1 MAEPHTVY
9 PHKPGAFP
17 PVSFR
22 SFGEAIAHT
31 KTLSDQKQAGSIWVC
46 PARSFIPPKRQQ

>member
-1 MAEPHTVY
+1 MTEPHTVY

-22 SFGEAIAHT
+22 SFSEAIAHT

-46 PARSFIPPKRQQ
+46 PARSFIAPKREQ